1 MKTTGRLI
9 WAVVFLTGC
18 VSSTKPIATP
28 AAAPRCAPTNAVS
41 DRSVLAKVKQADFY
55 VEEVNHPEDPTCTQE
70 EIPLTNST
78 TKQFFERARVV
89 TMGEIH
95 DHYDWVE
102 CKLEG
107 TAQLDGLGCSWWVQ
121 GTGIGMIR
129 CATGKETLVACDDEC
144 NHLFVE
150 CDCKPL
156 PRKKPHATAPERT
169 DEDKSAQ

>member
-1 MKTTGRLI
+1 MTSRWT
-9 WAVVFLTGC
+9 WAAVFLAGC

-41 DRSVLAKVKQADFY
+41 DRSVLAKVKQSDFY

-78 TKQFFERARVV
+78 AKEFFRRARVV
-89 TMGEIH
+89 TMQEIH

-107 TAQLDGLGCSWWVQ
+107 TAQLDGLGCSWWVM
-121 GTGIGMIR
+121 GTGVGSIR
-129 CATGKETLVACDDEC
+129 CGAVKETLVVCDDEC
-144 NHLFVE
+144 NDLFVE
-150 CDCKPL
+150 CDCKPI
-156 PRKKPHATAPERT
+156 PRKWAPATTPE
-169 DEDKSAQ
+169 K